1 MRTFGGSLAL
11 LTVAIRLIS
20 TAHAQDDSVMLVRRA
35 AQCLAAKGF
44 LAHAEARELAF
55 GYIFDAKSYPGET
68 LLYVVN
74 YEYPSRPNGFVFTIV
89 VTEQSKRYDF
99 NIQNNARFILASDGS
114 GGVSFVDQPL
124 GGTWTRKHLVSAI
137 KQIERQPRSTI
148 SIRDMR
154 AVDSSFSCEAYTD
167 PQQKTNPNPSL
178 SH

>member
-1 MRTFGGSLAL
+1 M
-11 LTVAIRLIS
+11 VAR
-20 TAHAQDDSVMLVRRA
+20 QA

-44 LAHAEARELAF
+44 LTHTETRELTF
-55 GYIFDAKSYPGET
+55 GYTLDEKSYSEKN
-68 LLYVVN
+68 LLYVVI
-74 YEYPSRPNGFVFTIV
+74 YASPSRRNGFVFAIV

-99 NIQNNARFILASDGS
+99 NIQNNARFILASDGN
-114 GGVSFVDQPL
+114 GVVSFVDQPL